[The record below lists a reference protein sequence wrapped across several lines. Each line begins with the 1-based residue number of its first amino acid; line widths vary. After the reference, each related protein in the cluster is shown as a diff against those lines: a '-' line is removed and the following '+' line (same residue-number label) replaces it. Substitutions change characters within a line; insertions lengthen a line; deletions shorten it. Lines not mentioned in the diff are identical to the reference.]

1 MLTGLGYPYADWSQ
15 LRTRPLVVIAP
26 ACLNLATEVNE
37 ARVQSDFVVICVIV
51 AKVALASSSSVQEG
65 TDSRLALVPTVLK
78 CTSEPESRHG
88 DLHGANGGL
97 PARGLQTFSPLV
109 YFARRK

>member
-1 MLTGLGYPYADWSQ
+1 M
-15 LRTRPLVVIAP
+15 IAP
-26 ACLNLATEVNE
+26 ACLNLAAEVNE
-37 ARVQSDFVVICVIV
+37 PRVLSDFIVICVIV

-78 CTSEPESRHG
+78 CTSSTLPSDPESRHG

-109 YFARRK
+109 YFARRKQLDGSC